1 MVDFIHLRDVDLGTL
16 TTAAEV
22 WATLPDRMHTQHGDV
37 DREVISPL
45 AGGAWKGS
53 EANTGI
59 GELRTMSGQI
69 EDAHTEAAA
78 LRTVLLDAA
87 SDLKTAK
94 EHLTKAIADA
104 VDQKL
109 TVDDSGGVHWT
120 APPYARNLPPD
131 DYDAA
136 VKPLK
141 EAAQGISDRIGKAL
155 TEATAADQRAAF
167 ALNADTRGADPKKFN
182 GNAVG
187 AGPAQDARRATDL
200 ANRLMMLSPAER
212 GELRNLLAANAD
224 DPAFS
229 TPFLNQQGPRG
240 TLWLAGM
247 IAKLGAGSDVP
258 KDQQEDLKAIQAD
271 LGRVLAAGT
280 GKGPGP
286 HVDQNWIDELKR
298 AGREKTDIGLYSFQP
313 YGYQLLG
320 TLLDTGH
327 QDTDFL
333 RQIGQDMRAME
344 RDDPAVWL
352 KNTPSGAMYN
362 GFRLDI
368 TDGHGAGLDPM
379 TGLMAAFGNN
389 PEAAKEFFDP
399 AKHPGEVAYMLKDR
413 HWLMDW
419 DGAGPIPEGYNPPGY
434 DELGRALEAAAT
446 GQVPTGGYG
455 LPGGAHPVHDE
466 TMKQIMRDTVS
477 VLGGEDGKQGKFPAI
492 MRDSVGNMVAS
503 YMGDGVYDQLVAKDG
518 QNGSMFHDQDLM
530 RVITAAG
537 TDPEAFAV
545 MHGATVNHAADVL
558 AQHPVVKVP
567 GALPAMDVE
576 ARQAFNALGT
586 MDGLRDESIVAAREA
601 GVTEAT
607 WNRKFQYL
615 TSAQILSYIP
625 HVGIPAGRMMDWYT
639 AHALAA
645 DTAGLEHGSG
655 LSRTENYWSG
665 WSSSKAMAEE
675 YARANNASPEE
686 IADLAEDRRSNAMDV
701 APRRL
706 GRK

>member
-16 TTAAEV
+16 VTAAEV

-37 DREVISPL
+37 DRDVVSPL
-45 AGGAWKGS
+45 AGGAWKGA
-53 EANTGI
+53 EATAAI
-59 GELRTMSGQI
+59 GELRAMSGQM

-94 EHLTKAIADA
+94 EHLTRAIADA
-104 VDQKL
+104 ADQKL

-120 APPYARNLPPD
+120 APSYARNLPPD
-131 DYDAA
+131 DYDA
-136 VKPLK
+136 VTKPLK
-141 EAAQGISDRIGKAL
+141 EAAQGIADRIGRAL

-167 ALNADTRGADPKKFN
+167 ALDADTRGGDPRKFN
-182 GNAVG
+182 GRAVG

-200 ANRLMMLSPAER
+200 ADRLMMLSPAER

-247 IAKLGAGSDVP
+247 IAKLGGGDAP
-258 KDQQEDLKAIQAD
+258 KGLQEDLKAIQAD

-286 HVDQNWIDELKR
+286 HVDRAWVDELMR

-333 RQIGQDMRAME
+333 RLIGQDMRAME
-344 RDDPAVWL
+344 RDDPAVWM

-368 TDGHGAGLDPM
+368 ADGHGAGLDPM

-389 PEAAKEFFDP
+389 PEASKEFFDP
-399 AKHPGEVAYMLKDR
+399 ARHPGEVGYMLER
-413 HWLMDW
+413 HWLPDW
-419 DGAGPIPEGYNPPGY
+419 AGPGPIPEGYNPPGL
-434 DELGRALEAAAT
+434 DRLGQALEAAST
-446 GQVPTGGYG
+446 GRTPGGGYG
-455 LPGGAHPVHDE
+455 LPGGPHPAHDE
-466 TMKQIMRDTVS
+466 TMRQIMRDTVAT
-477 VLGGEDGKQGKFPAI
+477 LGGDDGLRGKFAANL
-492 MRDSVGNMVAS
+492 RDSVGNMVAS

-518 QNGSMFHDQDLM
+518 QNGAMFHDRDLM
-530 RVITAAG
+530 RVITGAG
-537 TDPEAFAV
+537 NDPEAFAV
-545 MHGATVNHAADVL
+545 MHGATVEHAAGVL
-558 AQHPVVKVP
+558 AAHPVVKAP

-607 WNRKFQYL
+607 WNRKYQTL
-615 TSAQILSYIP
+615 ASAQILSYIP
-625 HVGIPAGRMMDWYT
+625 HVGVPAGRMMDIYT

-645 DTAGLEHGSG
+645 DTAALEHGSG
-655 LSRTENYWSG
+655 LGRTENYWSG
-665 WSSSKAMAEE
+665 WSSSQAMAEE
-675 YARANNASPEE
+675 YARANTTSPEE
-686 IADLAEDRRSNAMDV
+686 IADLAEDRRAQAMDT
-701 APRRL
+701 AARRL
-706 GRK
+706 ARK

>member
-37 DREVISPL
+37 DRDVVSPL
-45 AGGAWKGS
+45 ANGAWKGS
-53 EANTGI
+53 EANAGI
-59 GELRTMSGQI
+59 GELRGMSSQI

-109 TVDDSGGVHWT
+109 TVDDTGGVHWT
-120 APPYARNLPPD
+120 APPYARNLAPD

-136 VKPLK
+136 TKPFK
-141 EAAQGISDRIGKAL
+141 EAAQGIADRIGKAL

-167 ALNADTRGADPKKFN
+167 ALNSDTRGDDPKRFN
-182 GNAVG
+182 GKAIG
-187 AGPAQDARRATDL
+187 AGPEQDARRATEL
-200 ANRLMMLSPAER
+200 ADKLMMLSPAER
-212 GELRNLLAANAD
+212 AELRNLLAANAD
-224 DPAFS
+224 DPAFA
-229 TPFLNQQGPRG
+229 TPFLNREGPRG
-240 TLWLAGM
+240 TLWLTGM
-247 IAKLGAGSDVP
+247 LAKLGGGDVP
-258 KDQQEDLKAIQAD
+258 KDQLDDLKAMQAD
-271 LGRVLAAGT
+271 LGRILAAGT

-286 HVDQNWIDELKR
+286 HVDRAWVDELMR
-298 AGREKTDIGLYSFQP
+298 AGREKIDIGLYSFQP

-333 RQIGQDMRAME
+333 RLIGQDMRAME
-344 RDDPAVWL
+344 RDDPAVWI

-368 TDGHGAGLDPM
+368 AGGHGAGLDPM

-399 AKHPGEVAYMLKDR
+399 AKHPGEVAYMLKGR
-413 HWLMDW
+413 HWLPDW
-419 DGAGPIPEGYNPPGY
+419 DGVGPIPKGYNPPGY
-434 DELGRALEAAAT
+434 DQLGRALEAAAT

-455 LPGGAHPVHDE
+455 LPAGAHPPHDE
-466 TMKQIMRDTVS
+466 TMKQIMRDTVAA
-477 VLGGEDGKQGKFPAI
+477 LGGEDGKQGKFPANL
-492 MRDSVGNMVAS
+492 RDSVGNLVAS
-503 YMGDGVYDQLVAKDG
+503 FMGDGVYDQLVAKDA
-518 QNGSMFHDQDLM
+518 QNGPMFHDQDLM
-530 RVITAAG
+530 RVITGAG
-537 TDPEAFAV
+537 NDPEAFAV
-545 MHGATVNHAADVL
+545 MHGATVQHAADVL
-558 AQHPVVKVP
+558 AAHPVVKAP
-567 GALPAMDVE
+567 GALPAMDVD
-576 ARQAFNALGT
+576 ARKAFNALGT
-586 MDGLRDESIVAAREA
+586 MDGLRDEAIVSAREA
-601 GVTEAT
+601 GVTDAM
-607 WNRKFQYL
+607 WNRKYQYL
-615 TSAQILSYIP
+615 AGAQILSYIP
-625 HVGIPAGRMMDWYT
+625 QVGIPAGRMMDVYT

-645 DTAGLEHGSG
+645 DTAGLEHKSG

-675 YARANNASPEE
+675 YARTNDTSQSE
-686 IADLAEDRRSNAMDV
+686 IADLAEERRGNAMDI
-701 APRRL
+701 AARRL